1 MQQVRPK
8 KFLGQHFLA
17 DAAIAE
23 RIVDSLSFDGYKRV
37 IEIGPGMGVL
47 TSLLAARAEEKLTVI
62 EIDKE
67 SVAYLKAHFAESKV
81 NVVEEDFL
89 QMDLLPLLDS
99 PVAVIGNFPY
109 NISTQIVFRVY
120 DNRDSIVEVVGMF
133 QKEVAQRICAAPGS
147 RVYGIQSVL
156 MQSCYDCEYLF
167 TVEPKVFIPP
177 PKVQSGVIRLKLNRT
192 KKTISSEADF
202 RKVIKTA
209 FNQRRKT
216 LRNALRGLL
225 QPTHQADAI
234 PFKEKRAEEL
244 SWQQFD
250 ELTQWVVGRGLLE

>member
-1 MQQVRPK
+1 MKQVRPK

-17 DAAIAE
+17 DTAIAN
-23 RIVDSLSFDGYKRV
+23 RIVEALSFHGYSDV

-47 TSLLAARAEEKLTVI
+47 TEILADKVEGKLTVV
-62 EIDKE
+62 EIDEE
-67 SVAYLKAHFAESKV
+67 SVGYLKSTFNNHQFEIIQ
-81 NVVEEDFL
+81 EDFL
-89 QMDLLPLLDS
+89 QMDLSSLLVK

-167 TVEPKVFIPP
+167 TVEPKVFNPP

-192 KKTISSEADF
+192 KK
-202 RKVIKTA
+202 
-209 FNQRRKT
+209 NHQQR
-216 LRNALRGLL
+216 
-225 QPTHQADAI
+225 
-234 PFKEKRAEEL
+234 
-244 SWQQFD
+244 S
-250 ELTQWVVGRGLLE
+250 

>member
-156 MQSCYDCEYLF
+156 MQSCYDCE
-167 TVEPKVFIPP
+167 
-177 PKVQSGVIRLKLNRT
+177 
-192 KKTISSEADF
+192 
-202 RKVIKTA
+202 
-209 FNQRRKT
+209 
-216 LRNALRGLL
+216 
-225 QPTHQADAI
+225 
-234 PFKEKRAEEL
+234 
-244 SWQQFD
+244 
-250 ELTQWVVGRGLLE
+250 